1 MGLRSMTGHG
11 RGMASSNG
19 VKVEVEL
26 SSVNRKQMDV
36 SVSLPRSLTALD
48 PLVYEEIH
56 KALSRGRI
64 TGEVVVR
71 LSTQARQKA
80 VCVDDSLA
88 ETYFGELRKAA
99 KRLKLKD
106 DFSGSL
112 LLNLPDV
119 LRYEQPTDTA
129 EKTWPMVSK
138 ALKSA
143 LKALIRMRT
152 HEGSALQKDIERRF
166 DKIVSALE
174 RIEKQAPNVTEYY
187 REKLR
192 SRLKA
197 AGFAIETS
205 DERLLRELALFADRS
220 DITEEVTRLDSHI
233 NQARQLM
240 QSEEPVGR
248 SLDFLAQEM
257 FREANTMGSKA
268 NDSGILKDVVAL
280 KAELERIREQVQNIE

>member
-1 MGLRSMTGHG
+1 
-11 RGMASSNG
+11 MASSNG

-88 ETYFGELRKAA
+88 ETYLGELRKAA

-119 LRYEQPTDTA
+119 LRYEQPTDAA
-129 EKTWPMVSK
+129 EKAWPIVSK

-166 DKIVSALE
+166 DHIMAALE
-174 RIEKQAPNVTEYY
+174 RIRKQAPNVTEYY
-187 REKLR
+187 REKLQ

-197 AGFAIETS
+197 AGFTMETS

-220 DITEEVTRLDSHI
+220 DIAEEVTRLDSHI
-233 NQARQLM
+233 KQARQLM

-257 FREANTMGSKA
+257 FRELNTMGSKA
-268 NDSGILKDVVAL
+268 NESGILRDVVEL